1 MKITKDGIM
10 YYLDDT
16 KKMAIV
22 ESFQDVYFN
31 EVHIPPMVNGFIVKH
46 ICSRA
51 FKGSKHIQKVVL
63 PDTITK
69 INAEAFAECYFL
81 EKLHFYKSTN
91 RNGRLEI
98 GYRAFAACPKL
109 TEITSDAAIVVCC
122 EKDAFYNCVRL
133 EKMQLYLFTLE
144 NNCFENCFELNN
156 LLFSDCAL
164 WKTGTFKGCSNIK
177 NVTFFGDVEEL
188 LSDTCMKWISKRN
201 VKCKKNTSIA
211 ELVYTGTHVEFI

>member
-81 EKLHFYKSTN
+81 EKLHFYM
-91 RNGRLEI
+91 I
-98 GYRAFAACPKL
+98 
-109 TEITSDAAIVVCC
+109 
-122 EKDAFYNCVRL
+122 
-133 EKMQLYLFTLE
+133 QLKILQFLKAHKGS
-144 NNCFENCFELNN
+144 
-156 LLFSDCAL
+156 LLPFP
-164 WKTGTFKGCSNIK
+164 F
-177 NVTFFGDVEEL
+177 
-188 LSDTCMKWISKRN
+188 
-201 VKCKKNTSIA
+201 
-211 ELVYTGTHVEFI
+211 